1 MISLL
6 REDEINCVFII
17 EKAPDI
23 RWGLFW
29 RFKGIEFFNS
39 P

>member
-29 RFKGIEFFNS
+29 FSEVIFPLNS
-39 P
+39 